1 MNKKSLFGVVVL
13 STALFGTVIGFNHIK
28 AVKTAEYLN
37 NMPEASM
44 PIVSSVV
51 KYSSY
56 TPQINTIGF
65 IAPDKGVN
73 VNNES
78 AGTIQEIHFESGD
91 FIKKGE
97 VLLVQDASYEIAQLD
112 SIEVKIPAAKA
123 RYERYKGLFETG
135 SVSKEAYDEAEATY
149 LTLVAEKNSVEAKIN
164 LKRIKAP
171 FDGFT
176 GLRNVQLGEYLQAGS
191 NIVRLEN
198 LDLMTVKIAV
208 PQRYF
213 RSIKENQH
221 VSIKVE
227 SNADTQYSGYISA
240 IAPAIN
246 TDTGL
251 FSVEISIPNESKELR
266 SGMYAYVT
274 IDLEEIHNQII
285 VPQTSIQYALYG
297 ESVYV
302 VKKDENGKDRAEQVF
317 VETGERIKDNVI
329 IKKGLN
335 EGDKVVTNGQLRLS
349 NSTLVHEVDDVTLQ
363 DSKIINKL

>member
-28 AVKTAEYLN
+28 AVKTNEFLK

-44 PIVSSVV
+44 PIVSDVV
-51 KYSSY
+51 KTSSY
-56 TPQINTIGF
+56 TPQIKTIGF

-73 VNNES
+73 VNNELT
-78 AGTIQEIHFESGD
+78 GTIQEIHFESGD
-91 FIKKGE
+91 FVKQGQ
-97 VLLVQDASYEIAQLD
+97 LLLSQDASYEIAQLE
-112 SIEVKIPAAKA
+112 SIKVKIPAAKA
-123 RYERYKGLFETG
+123 KYERYKGLFKTG

-149 LTLVAEKNSVEAKIN
+149 LALVAEKNSIEAKIN

-176 GLRNVQLGEYLQAGS
+176 GLRSVQLGEYLKAGS

-198 LDLMTVKIAV
+198 FDLMTVKVAV

-213 RSIKENQH
+213 RSVKEKQH
-221 VSIKVE
+221 VEIKVE
-227 SNADTQYSGYISA
+227 SNANTIYSGYISA
-240 IAPAIN
+240 IAPAVN
-246 TDTGL
+246 PETGL

-274 IDLEEIHNQII
+274 IDLERLDNKII
-285 VPQTSIQYALYG
+285 IPQTSIQYALYG

-302 VKKDENGKDRAEQVF
+302 VEKDEDGKDRAKQIF
-317 VETGERIKDNVI
+317 VETGERIDGNVI
-329 IKKGLN
+329 ITKGLK
-335 EGDKVVTNGQLRLS
+335 EGDKVITNGQLRLS
-349 NSTLVHEVDDVTLQ
+349 NSTLVHEVDDTTLQ